1 MITVTLRLEPPY
13 HANLYHI
20 MFKYPKQNDDKFTGS
35 SPFSDVPEDWAT
47 KTEDAPSSSPFASK
61 TDSADAVPASPFDD
75 IHTSSA
81 LTSAASRN
89 VLNQDVEVVGLL
101 RFTDD
106 LLVDGSVEGRIESDG
121 VLTVG
126 GNAFIKAGDKEKSTV
141 QTKSVIV
148 HGRVHGDIEVSDRVE
163 LAATAEVIGD
173 ISANKISIQEGAI
186 LVGHCRIGAPASM
199 PAAPKAK
206 PAAAPVASK
215 TPNLLG

>member
-1 MITVTLRLEPPY
+1 
-13 HANLYHI
+13 
-20 MFKYPKQNDDKFTGS
+20 MFKYPKQDDDKFSG

-47 KTEDAPSSSPFASK
+47 KSDDTPSSSPFSSKKDTGDSAPSSSPF
-61 TDSADAVPASPFDD
+61 DE
-75 IHTSSA
+75 IHTSST
-81 LTSAASRN
+81 LTTAASRN
-89 VLNQDVEVVGLL
+89 VLNQDVEVVGIL

-126 GNAFIKAGDKEKSTV
+126 GNAFIKSADKEKSTV

-148 HGRVHGDIEVSDRVE
+148 HGRVHGDIEVTDRVE

-173 ISANKISIQEGAI
+173 VSANKISLQEGAI

-199 PAAPKAK
+199 PAAAK
-206 PAAAPVASK
+206 PKPAPSPVASK

>member
-1 MITVTLRLEPPY
+1 MCPR
-13 HANLYHI
+13 
-20 MFKYPKQNDDKFTGS
+20 TGLPS
-35 SPFSDVPEDWAT
+35 LTTHLPLPFST
-47 KTEDAPSSSPFASK
+47 KKDTSDSAPSSSPF
-61 TDSADAVPASPFDD
+61 DE
-75 IHTSSA
+75 IHTSST
-81 LTSAASRN
+81 LTTAASRN
-89 VLNQDVEVVGLL
+89 VLNQDVEVVGIL

-126 GNAFIKAGDKEKSTV
+126 GNAFIKSADKEKSTV

-148 HGRVHGDIEVSDRVE
+148 HGRVHGDIEVTDRVE

-199 PAAPKAK
+199 PAAAK
-206 PAAAPVASK
+206 PKPAPSPVASK

>member
-1 MITVTLRLEPPY
+1 
-13 HANLYHI
+13 
-20 MFKYPKQNDDKFTGS
+20 MFKYPKQNDDKFSG

-47 KTEDAPSSSPFASK
+47 KADDKPSSSPFAPK
-61 TDSADAVPASPFDD
+61 GDSPEPAPAASPFDE
-75 IHTSSA
+75 IHTSST
-81 LTSAASRN
+81 LTTAASRN
-89 VLNQDVEVVGLL
+89 VLNQDVEVVGIL

-148 HGRVHGDIEVSDRVE
+148 HGRVHGNIEVTDRVE

-186 LVGHCRIGAPASM
+186 LVGQCRIGAPAGM
-199 PAAPKAK
+199 PAAKAK
-206 PAAAPVASK
+206 PAASPVASK